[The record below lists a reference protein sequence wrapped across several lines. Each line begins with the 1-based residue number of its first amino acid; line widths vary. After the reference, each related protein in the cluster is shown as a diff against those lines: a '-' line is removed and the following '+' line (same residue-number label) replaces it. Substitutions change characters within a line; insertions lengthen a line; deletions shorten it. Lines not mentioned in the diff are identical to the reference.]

1 MSRANTDSLLSTQQ
15 KVVVLCGPTGVGKTA
30 ASISVA
36 KHFSAEIVNADSMQV
51 YRLMDIGTAK
61 PSLEE
66 RRAVPHHLID
76 IIDPDAPFSAAAY
89 AEKARKIIA
98 TLHQDGILPLVVGG
112 TGLYIKALL
121 HGLFKEDPKNPR
133 IRSRLK
139 AEAAVS
145 GIQALHARLQRLDP
159 EAACRIHPNDTVR
172 VIRALEICEST
183 HTPLSKHHAAHGFS
197 QKPFDVLKIGLTL
210 ERNVLYDRINR
221 RVDQMLAAGLL
232 EEVEFLLK
240 QGYDPTLKSM
250 QAIGYRHIVR
260 FIQKERPWDEAVS
273 TMKRDTRRYAK
284 RQWTWFKAD
293 PQVIWYTPDAVEDI
307 RRAVAAHLES

>member
-1 MSRANTDSLLSTQQ
+1 MDSPISMRP

-30 ASISVA
+30 AAIAVA

-61 PSLEE
+61 PGPEE

-89 AEKARKIIA
+89 ATFAAKVID
-98 TLHQDGILPLVVGG
+98 TLHENGILPLVVGG

-121 HGLFKEDPKNPR
+121 HGLFKEVPKNPR

-145 GIQALHARLQRLDP
+145 GIGELHARLQHLDP
-159 EAACRIHPNDTVR
+159 EAARRIHPNDAFR

-183 HTPLSKHHAAHGFS
+183 HTSLSKHHAAHGFS
-197 QKPFDVLKIGLTL
+197 KKPFDALKIGLTL

-232 EEVEFLLK
+232 EEVESLLK
-240 QGYDPTLKSM
+240 KGYDPTLKSM
-250 QAIGYRHIVR
+250 QAIGYRHMIQ
-260 FIQKERPWDEAVS
+260 FIQKERSWDEAVS

-284 RQWTWFKAD
+284 RQWTWFRAD
-293 PQVIWYTPDAVEDI
+293 PQVNWYTPDAVEDI
-307 RRAVAAHLES
+307 CRAVAAHLEG